1 LERLLYFCLPQLL
14 MHKCAAEGPVD
25 TVVALGAVDF
35 TRLAHLDST
44 LPVPQDSDR
53 PHLAS
58 GLQARLVFNP
68 EEFSPVVF
76 DPRAASDLLALW
88 ALDRVRLAS
97 APLDHA
103 QPVSGHFHPP
113 EERWLG
119 QAMLG

>member
-1 LERLLYFCLPQLL
+1 
-14 MHKCAAEGPVD
+14 M
-25 TVVALGAVDF
+25 VVALGAADF
-35 TRLAHLDST
+35 TPLAHLDST
-44 LPVPQDSDR
+44 LQVPQDFT
-53 PHLAS
+53 PQVHPGS

-76 DPRAASDLLALW
+76 DPRAASDPLALW

-113 EERWLG
+113 EGRLLG
-119 QAMLG
+119 QAMWG